1 LSFETAERKI
11 RRMANGLTRLS
22 SRLALIVCGLT
33 SVLLSRAFKLVQ
45 GVMPNANVK
54 WSLFSTA
61 LMLMGGLT
69 VVIALLPSSWLDRA
83 CKIGA
88 DTRDG
93 SSVPIKLL
101 GAFAV
106 FSYLLTVGLDLAPL
120 SWHPTAQV
128 VYLLCPACVLTIT
141 VDPSFGA
148 VLLGLAPL
156 NAAVYG
162 SLLAVLGCAL
172 LAVRNRLE

>member
-1 LSFETAERKI
+1 
-11 RRMANGLTRLS
+11 M
-22 SRLALIVCGLT
+22 V
-33 SVLLSRAFKLVQ
+33 SVLNCLDPDR
-45 GVMPNANVK
+45 GV
-54 WSLFSTA
+54 
-61 LMLMGGLT
+61 T

-83 CKIGA
+83 CNIGP
-88 DTRDG
+88 DTRDR

-101 GAFAV
+101 VCFAG

-128 VYLLCPACVLTIT
+128 LYLLCPACVLTIS

-162 SLLAVLGCAL
+162 SLGAIFGCAV
-172 LAVRNRLE
+172 LAVRNRLK

>member
-11 RRMANGLTRLS
+11 RRMVTGPTRLP
-22 SRLALIVCGLT
+22 SRLALIVCGMI
-33 SVLLSRAFKLVQ
+33 SIVLSRTFRLVQ
-45 GVMPNANVK
+45 GVMHDANVK

-61 LMLMGGLT
+61 LILIGSLT

-83 CKIGA
+83 CKIGP

-93 SSVPIKLL
+93 SSLPIKLL
-101 GAFAV
+101 GGFAG

-120 SWHPTAQV
+120 SWHSTAQV

-141 VDPSFGA
+141 VDPSFGT

-162 SLLAVLGCAL
+162 SLGALLGYFF
-172 LAVRNRLE
+172 LAVRNRL